1 MLNAIEKA
9 IESCRST
16 GEEPLDHFVDVNKM
30 VRIGSGAERRQE
42 DIMLTRYAC
51 YLIAQNG
58 DPKKEQIAFAQS
70 YFAMQTRKQELLEER
85 ILLAERLR
93 ARENLIS
100 AETQLSKNI
109 YERGVDSKGFA
120 IIRSRGDSALFGGY
134 DTRAMKRRLGISD
147 SRPLA
152 DFLPTITISAKQL
165 AAEITNYNVSTKGL
179 FGEKKIG
186 QEHVKN
192 NEDVRQL
199 LAKSG
204 IKPEDLPAEEDIK
217 KLERK
222 IKSSDKDITKKK
234 LRINKNTSI

>member
-1 MLNAIEKA
+1 
-9 IESCRST
+9 
-16 GEEPLDHFVDVNKM
+16 M

-134 DTRAMKRRLGISD
+134 DTRAMKRKLGIAD

-165 AAEITNYNVSTKGL
+165 AAEITNYNVSIMGL

-204 IKPEDLPAEEDIK
+204 IKPENLPAEEDIK

-222 IKSSDKDITKKK
+222 IKSSDKEITKKK

>member
-1 MLNAIEKA
+1 
-9 IESCRST
+9 
-16 GEEPLDHFVDVNKM
+16 
-30 VRIGSGAERRQE
+30 
-42 DIMLTRYAC
+42 
-51 YLIAQNG
+51 
-58 DPKKEQIAFAQS
+58 
-70 YFAMQTRKQELLEER
+70 
-85 ILLAERLR
+85 
-93 ARENLIS
+93 
-100 AETQLSKNI
+100 
-109 YERGVDSKGFA
+109 
-120 IIRSRGDSALFGGY
+120 
-134 DTRAMKRRLGISD
+134 MKRKLGIAD

-165 AAEITNYNVSTKGL
+165 AAEITNYNVSIMGL

-204 IKPEDLPAEEDIK
+204 IKPENLPAEEDIK

-222 IKSSDKDITKKK
+222 IKSSDKEITKKK

>member
-1 MLNAIEKA
+1 
-9 IESCRST
+9 
-16 GEEPLDHFVDVNKM
+16 
-30 VRIGSGAERRQE
+30 
-42 DIMLTRYAC
+42 MLTRYAC

-134 DTRAMKRRLGISD
+134 DTRAMKRKLGIAD

-165 AAEITNYNVSTKGL
+165 AAEITNYNVSIMGL

-204 IKPEDLPAEEDIK
+204 IKPENLPAEEDIK

-222 IKSSDKDITKKK
+222 IKSSDKEITKKK